1 MPRGVHFTAQTA
13 FRLPE
18 GLLASLKGAAA
29 EDERTMTDC
38 VSEAIGEWLDR
49 RNGITTRVTTVPEPA
64 AAVSPPRAR
73 KPREDTAPRATF
85 KSPEP
90 SRRAHAVN
98 CKCGM
103 CKPTKGS

>member
-64 AAVSPPRAR
+64 AAVVPPVLAVPSPPGPIAM
-73 KPREDTAPRATF
+73 KLFAALKSDGTF
-85 KSPEP
+85 QEVVP
-90 SRRAHAVN
+90 VFV
-98 CKCGM
+98 M
-103 CKPTKGS
+103 